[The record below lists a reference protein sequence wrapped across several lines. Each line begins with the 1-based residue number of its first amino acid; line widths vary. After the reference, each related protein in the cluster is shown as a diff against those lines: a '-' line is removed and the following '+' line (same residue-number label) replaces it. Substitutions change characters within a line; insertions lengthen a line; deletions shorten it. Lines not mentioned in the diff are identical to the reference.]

1 MYMAFIYSGSQGM
14 MAQKWLNLCVVEVRT
29 NDSTFKL
36 FDEFIEAHANDARC
50 TEGEDDY

>member
-1 MYMAFIYSGSQGM
+1 MIR
-14 MAQKWLNLCVVEVRT
+14 LCITVVEVRT

>member
-1 MYMAFIYSGSQGM
+1 MVA
-14 MAQKWLNLCVVEVRT
+14 VVEVRK

-50 TEGEDDY
+50 T

>member
-1 MYMAFIYSGSQGM
+1 MGTAELRYYKLMERGQRDYLTLG
-14 MAQKWLNLCVVEVRT
+14 VVEVRK

-50 TEGEDDY
+50 T